1 MSQPPLPSNA
11 PQSANAPSPI
21 ELPAT
26 PIPLSPTEQRR
37 AERAAKAAARAA
49 KAAARAAARE
59 APPPPPTGR
68 TQASPQEALSRNLA
82 LGALMALFV
91 LCLAW
96 ELWLAPTG
104 SGSLAIKA
112 LPLLLPMAGLWRY
125 RLYTFRW
132 LSLMVWL
139 YFAEGAVRATSESG
153 LAMWLATAEVLLSV
167 LIFVACALQ
176 VRQRLAAAKAERSE
190 A

>member
-1 MSQPPLPSNA
+1 MSLPPSPTSPRPEAPTVAPLPPEALNPA
-11 PQSANAPSPI
+11 
-21 ELPAT
+21 EL
-26 PIPLSPTEQRR
+26 RR
-37 AERAAKAAARAA
+37 AERQAKAAARAA
-49 KAAARAAARE
+49 KAAARSAARE
-59 APPPPPTGR
+59 APPPPPTSR
-68 TQASPQEALSRNLA
+68 TEASPQEALSRNLA
-82 LGALMALFV
+82 LGGLIALFL

-104 SGSLAIKA
+104 RGTLAIKA

-132 LSLMVWL
+132 LSLLVWV

-153 LAMWLATAEVLLSV
+153 PAMWLATAEVLLSV

-176 VRQRLAAAKAERSE
+176 VRQRLAAAKAARG
-190 A
+190 

>member
-1 MSQPPLPSNA
+1 MSPSAHENTGQLRTEA
-11 PQSANAPSPI
+11 SP
-21 ELPAT
+21 
-26 PIPLSPTEQRR
+26 
-37 AERAAKAAARAA
+37 
-49 KAAARAAARE
+49 RE
-59 APPPPPTGR
+59 AF
-68 TQASPQEALSRNLA
+68 SRNLA
-82 LGALMALFV
+82 LVSLIALFV

-104 SGSLAIKA
+104 RGTLAIKA
-112 LPLLLPMAGLWRY
+112 VPLLLPMLGLWRY

-153 LAMWLATAEVLLSV
+153 MSAWLATGEVLLSV
-167 LIFVACALQ
+167 AIFVACAMQ
-176 VRQRLAAAKAERSE
+176 VRQRLAAAKESTSA

>member
-1 MSQPPLPSNA
+1 M
-11 PQSANAPSPI
+11 PSPTH
-21 ELPAT
+21 ENPA
-26 PIPLSPTEQRR
+26 LL
-37 AERAAKAAARAA
+37 
-49 KAAARAAARE
+49 
-59 APPPPPTGR
+59 R
-68 TQASPQEALSRNLA
+68 TQASPREAFSRNLA
-82 LGALMALFV
+82 LISLIALFV

-104 SGSLAIKA
+104 RGSLAIKA

-139 YFAEGAVRATSESG
+139 YFAEGAVRATSEKG
-153 LAMWLATAEVLLSV
+153 MAAWLATGEVALSV
-167 LIFVACALQ
+167 AIFVACAMQ
-176 VRQRLAAAKAERSE
+176 VRQRLAAAKA